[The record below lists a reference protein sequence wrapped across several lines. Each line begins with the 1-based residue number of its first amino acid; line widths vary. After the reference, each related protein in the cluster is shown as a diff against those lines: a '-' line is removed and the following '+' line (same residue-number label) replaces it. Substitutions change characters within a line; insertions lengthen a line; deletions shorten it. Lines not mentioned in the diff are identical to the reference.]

1 MSKLLVWLSLI
12 FPEVN
17 ILFKIISNILKWL
30 SSYISTGIKDLMI
43 FGMMILIKSVITSIA
58 VSDSN

>member
-43 FGMMILIKSVITSIA
+43 FGMMILIKPVITSIA